1 MKISYRKHNCERV
14 FKSGMLP
21 LQDNGVL
28 HDFRP
33 VRLLIKHR
41 YANNMRANEAIYC
54 NGGSGSYTSPTS
66 AAMRTDNCKQAE
78 SLITTV
84 TP

>member
-1 MKISYRKHNCERV
+1 MSHCKHNCERV

-33 VRLLIKHR
+33 MRLLIKHH
-41 YANNMRANEAIYC
+41 YANNMRANEAIDC
-54 NGGSGSYTSPTS
+54 SGGSGSF
-66 AAMRTDNCKQAE
+66 NKQVVN
-78 SLITTV
+78 LLH
-84 TP
+84 